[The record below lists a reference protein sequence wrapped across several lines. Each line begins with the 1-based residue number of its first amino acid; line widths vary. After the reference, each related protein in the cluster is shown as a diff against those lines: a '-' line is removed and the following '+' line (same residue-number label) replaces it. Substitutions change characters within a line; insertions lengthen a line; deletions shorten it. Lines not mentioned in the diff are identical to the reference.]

1 MIYRALIR
9 FCDRQDDMFMYEAG
23 ETYPRPGLDVTP
35 ERIAELAGSDNRMGY
50 PLIKAVESP
59 VEPSDEVEEETPNQS
74 EKTAEKPARGRKRG

>member
-50 PLIKAVESP
+50 PLIEAVEALSKAP
-59 VEPSDEVEEETPNQS
+59 TDEPKEELTE
-74 EKTAEKPARGRKRG
+74 ADKPAQKSRRSRQRG